1 MVDVSAG
8 EISGGTADATAST
21 TSRESVGGPADD
33 TAVTTSEA
41 RVDAITDTA
50 ATGPTADANSG
61 PSSDAESSVTG
72 PAVEGAGEKG
82 ASWSSPV
89 DVFFEPSG
97 EDEVARDS
105 TDSAHACDDD
115 DDDDSF
121 STIGS

>member
-21 TSRESVGGPADD
+21 TSRESVAPADD

-41 RVDAITDTA
+41 RVGATTDTA

-72 PAVEGAGEKG
+72 AAVEGAGEKG
-82 ASWSSPV
+82 AAVDASWSLPV

-97 EDEVARDS
+97 ENEVARDS
-105 TDSAHACDDD
+105 TDSAHACD
-115 DDDDSF
+115 SF